1 MPRVKYLRLVCLLCL
16 VAFSYAAPSR
26 VLAQTAKP
34 AESAQADR
42 DQTLRQLL
50 TEVRELRLAVQRAMV
65 SSTRFQML
73 IERVRVQQAHVDT
86 LSRQLESVHSQ
97 AAEMK
102 AAKPQ
107 MEQQIKDAEG
117 MLERTSDPI
126 AHAELESRIKVFKA
140 ESCGNLP
147 RVVKQL
153 HHARRAFERRTVNT
167 AFDREA
173 NTPVKGLEGVHQILN
188 ATRFLQGAEA
198 HVDFHFCLCR
208 NHIAACSPTNHA
220 DIKARAASRIVQR
233 M

>member
-140 ESCGNLP
+140 ELARLGQEDERLRNRETAIDSELQSAQS
-147 RVVKQL
+147 QL
-153 HHARRAFERRTVNT
+153 NE
-167 AFDREA
+167 
-173 NTPVKGLEGVHQILN
+173 LN
-188 ATRFLQGAEA
+188 SQLDLLINALKE
-198 HVDFHFCLCR
+198 
-208 NHIAACSPTNHA
+208 P
-220 DIKARAASRIVQR
+220 
-233 M
+233 